1 MRSAPPDFRYVG
13 LWPSPSG
20 RRVRI
25 RATAIG
31 VAAFGLGTFLAGP
44 EPVTLA
50 LAGLAGLATGLLV
63 NRRSGPTR
71 LASDVQA
78 PMAIVPWGV
87 MVRSETSLR
96 VLRWPAIVGLTVDFV
111 HEMDHATPSTRWS
124 VVTIRTAREVLG
136 GRAPGYL
143 PLEVLEACHSDYA
156 EQAGRRLALDPW
168 GIESIESA
176 GEPSVQTLLDR
187 SRHLLHS
194 GALRDAFDLSARGYR
209 GGSDVSSRSLTRL
222 QELLRSEP
230 DGPDPRPIA
239 AILAAE
245 LDARPLSDDVAALAL
260 SPHPVLA
267 AVARVAALRLG
278 VDVQRVGALDE
289 LQEFLPV
296 VDFEA
301 LGAWLIEPEAGSVSG
316 RSSSKSRAA

>member
-1 MRSAPPDFRYVG
+1 MR
-13 LWPSPSG
+13 L
-20 RRVRI
+20 

-63 NRRSGPTR
+63 NRRSGPTWTG
-71 LASDVQA
+71 AEAQA

-87 MVRSETSLR
+87 MVRSEGSLR

-111 HEMDHATPSTRWS
+111 CEMDHATPSTRWS

-143 PLEVLEACHSDYA
+143 PLEVLEAHHADYA
-156 EQAGRRLALDPW
+156 EQAARRLALDPW
-168 GIESIESA
+168 GTESIESA
-176 GEPSVQTLLDR
+176 GEPSVQMLLDR

-194 GALRDAFDLSARGYR
+194 GALRDALDLSARGYR
-209 GGSDVSSRSLTRL
+209 GGSDVTGRSIDRL
-222 QELLRSEP
+222 KDLLRSEP
-230 DGPDPRPIA
+230 DGPDPRAIA

-245 LDARPLSDDVAALAL
+245 LDTRALSDDVVALAL

-267 AVARVAALRLG
+267 AVARAAALRLG
-278 VDVQRVGALDE
+278 VEVRRVGALEE
-289 LQEFLPV
+289 LEEFLPS
-296 VDFEA
+296 VDFEVLA
-301 LGAWLIEPEAGSVSG
+301 AWLAAPQVHGV
-316 RSSSKSRAA
+316 RSSSKPEAA

>member
-1 MRSAPPDFRYVG
+1 MRCAPLPDFRYVG

-20 RRVRI
+20 RTVRL

-44 EPVTLA
+44 EPVTLL

-63 NRRSGPTR
+63 NRRSGPTWPVSND
-71 LASDVQA
+71 AQA

-87 MVRSETSLR
+87 MVRSETTLR
-96 VLRWPAIVGLTVDFV
+96 VLRWPAIVALSVDFV

-143 PLEVLEACHSDYA
+143 PLEALEAHIGNYA
-156 EQAGRRLALDPW
+156 EQAARRLALDPW

-176 GEPSVQTLLDR
+176 GEPSVEVLLDR

-194 GALRDAFDLSARGYR
+194 GALHEALDLSGRGYR
-209 GGSDVSSRSLTRL
+209 GGCEVSCRSLDRL
-222 QELLRSEP
+222 QALLRSAA
-230 DGPDPRPIA
+230 DGPDPRALA

-245 LDARPLSDDVAALAL
+245 LDARELSDDVAALAV
-260 SPHPVLA
+260 SPHPVVA
-267 AVARVAALRLG
+267 AVSRVAALRLG
-278 VDVQRVGALDE
+278 VDVCRVGALEE
-289 LQEFLPV
+289 LEEFLPE
-296 VDFEA
+296 VDFEV
-301 LGAWLIEPEAGSVSG
+301 LDAWLTAPGGLGS
-316 RSSSKSRAA
+316 RSSSRPRAA